1 MDRPEPPAEAY
12 FSVVSSSHSQSLIQ
26 VSLVRSPGPR
36 EVQEWLLDLPEGSTV
51 MDALQ
56 ACGLLPVEPTA
67 LAELSLGIWGR
78 RCKPAQTLRQGDRV
92 EVYRSLR
99 VDPKVAR
106 RQRFEGQGV
115 RRAGLFAKRRPGA
128 KPGY

>member
-1 MDRPEPPAEAY
+1 MQI
-12 FSVVSSSHSQSLIQ
+12 VL
-26 VSLVRSPGPR
+26 LLSPGPR
-36 EVQEWLLDLPEGSTV
+36 EVREWLIELPDGSTAA
-51 MDALQ
+51 DALE
-56 ACGLLPVEPTA
+56 ACRLLS
-67 LAELSLGIWGR
+67 AESGSLTPMQVGIWGQ
-78 RCKPAQTLRQGDRV
+78 RCEPTQTLRAGDRV

-106 RQRFEGQGV
+106 RERFKGQGV